1 MLFPHYARLP
11 NLARNQTDV
20 ALSLEASGRIA
31 DGLAIRHALMH
42 VGGLMRSQATVAI
55 GNLVGV
61 TMTNLA
67 ARSTRSDKAVY
78 LTPRERSKAYGRY
91 LASIGRPGEAAFADA
106 QIEAG
111 SKVRAVFKS
120 SGNWDG
126 LAPLIGFIRVWVLA
140 LALLAGA
147 AFTLLSGVIAAV
159 LARLGWA
166 DEDRTIG
173 LGERVLAVLASAM
186 VVLIPAVWLAL
197 RLTDPTRWVQGMFNP
212 ETSIGPVW
220 PYSLLALL
228 AVPIALKLALI
239 AVALVHRKPLT
250 QAVVP
255 GLQRY
260 AVPLAAVMVLCYGVV
275 LVDLA
280 HRDRALAT
288 EVTARVQDEGRYIA
302 HHAGVVWPD

>member
-1 MLFPHYARLP
+1 
-11 NLARNQTDV
+11 
-20 ALSLEASGRIA
+20 
-31 DGLAIRHALMH
+31 
-42 VGGLMRSQATVAI
+42 
-55 GNLVGV
+55 
-61 TMTNLA
+61 
-67 ARSTRSDKAVY
+67 
-78 LTPRERSKAYGRY
+78 
-91 LASIGRPGEAAFADA
+91 
-106 QIEAG
+106 
-111 SKVRAVFKS
+111 
-120 SGNWDG
+120 
-126 LAPLIGFIRVWVLA
+126 
-140 LALLAGA
+140 
-147 AFTLLSGVIAAV
+147 
-159 LARLGWA
+159 
-166 DEDRTIG
+166 
-173 LGERVLAVLASAM
+173 
-186 VVLIPAVWLAL
+186 
-197 RLTDPTRWVQGMFNP
+197 MFNP